1 MSNKTFK
8 LSPLFV
14 YESDGIKKVVK
25 IFGIKIQHTNKYKK
39 LCALVSETSNQLK
52 QNQKDLNNSYKEQ
65 LNQLKSELQQF
76 YKEQLN
82 QLKSELQQFYKK
94 EINQT
99 AQNLQQDYKDR
110 LNKHSDELNKT
121 INEMKLFYKE
131 ELNKI
136 QREIQPRLS
145 RIADT
150 QTNLTRGMITIQE
163 RLLSITDFK
172 KALEIWYRSKTGHL
186 LNLDNPQT
194 YNEKIQ
200 WLKLY
205 DSTPDKTRLA
215 DKYLVRDWVAEK
227 IGAEYLVPLL
237 GVYDKFED
245 IDFDKLPNQFV
256 IKCNHGSGYN
266 IIVKDKSQ
274 MNIDDIKNKVNQWMC
289 ENFAYR
295 YGYELHYRDI
305 EPKIIIEKYIENQ
318 GTNDLYDYKFWCF
331 DGKVYY
337 IQFLSERNLDGLKM
351 AFYDKKWNKQNFVY
365 NYPLDTKNI
374 EKPDNLDEMI
384 KLAEKL
390 SKGFSHVRVD
400 FYRMND
406 GKLYFGEMTFSSASG
421 VSNWNDETINQKFGD
436 LIKLPSK
443 IYDLDTKQFKQSK

>member
-1 MSNKTFK
+1 MSDKTFK
-8 LSPLFV
+8 LSRLFS

-25 IFGIKIQHTNKYKK
+25 FCGIKIQHTNKYKK
-39 LCALVSETSNQLK
+39 LCALLSQTNNQL
-52 QNQKDLNNSYKEQ
+52 QQIQKDLTNT
-65 LNQLKSELQQF
+65 L
-76 YKEQLN
+76 
-82 QLKSELQQFYKK
+82 
-94 EINQT
+94 
-99 AQNLQQDYKDR
+99 
-110 LNKHSDELNKT
+110 
-121 INEMKLFYKE
+121 
-131 ELNKI
+131 
-136 QREIQPRLS
+136 
-145 RIADT
+145 T
-150 QTNLTRGMITIQE
+150 QTRKDILENQNRIQNELIKNSDNQINLVKSVQKNLSMVRTEANNNFTVIQE
-163 RLLSITDFK
+163 RLLSVTDFK
-172 KALEIWYRSKTGHL
+172 KALEIWYRSKTGCL
-186 LNLDNPQT
+186 LNLDNPTT

-205 DSTPDKTRLA
+205 DSTPEKTRLA
-215 DKYLVRDWVAEK
+215 DKYLVRDWIAEK
-227 IGAEYLVPLL
+227 IGEEYLVPII
-237 GVYDKFED
+237 GVYKKFED

-274 MNIDDIKNKVNQWMC
+274 INIDDVKNKINKWMR

-365 NYPLDTKNI
+365 DYPLDVKNI
-374 EKPDNLDEMI
+374 EKPDNLNDMI

-400 FYRMND
+400 FYRMNN

-421 VSNWNDETINQKFGD
+421 VSKWNDESINKKFGD

-443 IYDLDTKQFKQSK
+443 IYDLDKKQFKESK

>member
-1 MSNKTFK
+1 MSDKTFK
-8 LSPLFV
+8 LSRFFS
-14 YESDGIKKVVK
+14 YKSDGIKKVVK
-25 IFGIKIQHTNKYKK
+25 FCGIKIQHTNKYKK
-39 LCALVSETSNQLK
+39 LCAKLSQTNNQL
-52 QNQKDLNNSYKEQ
+52 QQTQKDLTNT
-65 LNQLKSELQQF
+65 L
-76 YKEQLN
+76 
-82 QLKSELQQFYKK
+82 
-94 EINQT
+94 
-99 AQNLQQDYKDR
+99 
-110 LNKHSDELNKT
+110 
-121 INEMKLFYKE
+121 
-131 ELNKI
+131 
-136 QREIQPRLS
+136 
-145 RIADT
+145 T
-150 QTNLTRGMITIQE
+150 QTRKDILENQNRIQTELIKIKDILENQNRIQNELIKIKDILENQNRTQNELIKNSDNQINLVKSVQKNLSMVRTEANNNFTVIQE
-163 RLLSITDFK
+163 RLLSVTDFK
-172 KALEIWYRSKTGHL
+172 KALEIWYRSKTGCL
-186 LNLDNPQT
+186 LNLDNPTT

-205 DSTPDKTRLA
+205 DSTPEKTRLA

-227 IGAEYLVPLL
+227 IGKEYLVPII
-237 GVYDKFED
+237 GVYNKFED

-266 IIVKDKSQ
+266 IIIKDKSQ
-274 MNIDDIKNKVNQWMC
+274 INIDDVKNKINKWMR

-365 NYPLDTKNI
+365 DYPLDVKNI
-374 EKPDNLDEMI
+374 EKPDNLDDMI

-390 SKGFSHVRVD
+390 STGFSHVRVD

-421 VSNWNDETINQKFGD
+421 VSKWNDENINKKFGD

-443 IYDLDTKQFKQSK
+443 IYDLDKKQFKESK